1 MTPRSVE
8 TCVGA
13 VVIDA
18 GRLLLIQRGRG
29 PGKGYWSIPGG
40 RVEPGETLIE
50 AVEREVLEETGLK
63 VQCGAFIGW
72 VERIAEA
79 HHFVILDFA
88 ATVVVNDEPIAA
100 DDAAAVT
107 WVDDDQLHST
117 PLVPG
122 LLEFLTSHRLLPLR

>member
-1 MTPRSVE
+1 MAPNSVE

-13 VVIDA
+13 VVVDA

-29 PGKGYWSIPGG
+29 PGEGYWSVPGG
-40 RVEPGETLIE
+40 RVEPGETLAE
-50 AVEREVLEETGLK
+50 AVEREVLEETGLQ
-63 VQCGAFIGW
+63 VRCGVFIGW
-72 VERIAEA
+72 VERVAED

-88 ATVVVNDEPIAA
+88 ATLMVDAEPTAA
-100 DDAAAVT
+100 DDAAAVM

-117 PLVPG
+117 RLVPG